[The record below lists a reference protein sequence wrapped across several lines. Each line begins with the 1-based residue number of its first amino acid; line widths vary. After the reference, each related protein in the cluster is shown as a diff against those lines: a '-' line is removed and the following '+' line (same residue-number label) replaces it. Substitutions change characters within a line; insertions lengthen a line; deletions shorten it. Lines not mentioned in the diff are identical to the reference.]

1 MGREVCYFSAPA
13 FGSMNKVVLLTGA
26 TGFVGSQIL
35 KVLLESNVLVRCI
48 VREGSVSK
56 FSTQSDSLESLV
68 FTKDLFNEN
77 EEWWEKSLQNVDTV
91 IHAAWYAEHGKYLQ
105 SPKNIDCLQGTL
117 RLAKGAARA
126 GVRRMVGIGT
136 CAEYQTSSQK
146 LTTETPLNPL
156 SPYAAA
162 KAAAFLCLSQWLP
175 PQGIEFAWCRLFYLH
190 GEGEDPRRLIP
201 FLRERLASGKPVELT
216 SGNQIRDFLD
226 VKTVAHQ
233 IVQAA
238 LGSTTGALNIASGI
252 PASVRK
258 IAESIADEYGRRDLL
273 LFGARADNPFDPPYL
288 VGVPSLL
295 N

>member
-1 MGREVCYFSAPA
+1 M
-13 FGSMNKVVLLTGA
+13 
-26 TGFVGSQIL
+26 GSQIL
-35 KVLLESNVLVRCI
+35 KVLLESNVLVRCV

-56 FSTQSDSLESLV
+56 LPTQSDSLESLV

-77 EEWWEKSLQNVDTV
+77 EEWWDKSLQNVDTV

-273 LFGARADNPFDPPYL
+273 LFGARADNPFDPPYV
-288 VGVPSLL
+288 VGAPSLL

>member
-1 MGREVCYFSAPA
+1 MIRTKNSHL
-13 FGSMNKVVLLTGA
+13 VLLTGA

-35 KVLLESNVLVRCI
+35 KVLLELNVLVRCV
-48 VREGSVSK
+48 VRAGSVSK
-56 FSTQSDSLESLV
+56 LPSQTHSLESLI
-68 FTKDLFNEN
+68 FTKDLFNES
-77 EEWWEKSLQNVDTV
+77 EEWWEKCLQNVDTV

-146 LTTETPLNPL
+146 LTTDTPLNPL

-162 KAAAFLCLSQWLP
+162 KAAAFLFLSQWLP
-175 PQGIEFAWCRLFYLH
+175 PQGIEFVWCRLFYLH
-190 GEGEDPRRLIP
+190 GEGEDPQRLIP

-238 LGSTTGALNIASGI
+238 LGSATGALNISSGI
-252 PASVRK
+252 PVSVRK
-258 IAESIADEYGRRDLL
+258 IAESIADDYGRRDLL
-273 LFGARADNPFDPPYL
+273 RFGARADNPFDPPYV

>member
-1 MGREVCYFSAPA
+1 MGREVCYCSALA
-13 FGSMNKVVLLTGA
+13 VNSMNKVVLLTGA

-35 KVLLESNVLVRCI
+35 KVLLESNVLVRCV
-48 VREGSVSK
+48 VRDGSATK
-56 FSTQSDSLESLV
+56 LPTQTNSLESLI

-77 EEWWEKSLQNVDTV
+77 EEWWKKNLQNVETV

-175 PQGIEFAWCRLFYLH
+175 PQSVEFAWCRLFYLH

-201 FLRERLASGKPVELT
+201 FLRERLASGQPVELT

-238 LGSTTGALNIASGI
+238 LGSATGALNISSGI
-252 PASVRK
+252 PVSVRK

-273 LFGARADNPFDPPYL
+273 RFGARADNHFDPPYV

>member
-1 MGREVCYFSAPA
+1 M
-13 FGSMNKVVLLTGA
+13 LLTGA

-35 KVLLESNVLVRCI
+35 KVLLESNVLVRCV

-56 FSTQSDSLESLV
+56 LPTQTNSLESLI

-77 EEWWEKSLQNVDTV
+77 EEWWGKYLQNVDTV

-162 KAAAFLCLSQWLP
+162 KAAAFLFLSQWLP

-190 GEGEDPRRLIP
+190 GEGEDPQRLIP

-273 LFGARADNPFDPPYL
+273 LFGARADNPFDPPYV
-288 VGVPSLL
+288 VGAPSLL

>member
-1 MGREVCYFSAPA
+1 M
-13 FGSMNKVVLLTGA
+13 
-26 TGFVGSQIL
+26 GSQIL
-35 KVLLESNVLVRCI
+35 KALLELNVLVRCI

-56 FSTQSDSLESLV
+56 LPTQSDLLESLV

-162 KAAAFLCLSQWLP
+162 KAAAFLFLSQWLP
-175 PQGIEFAWCRLFYLH
+175 HQGIEFAWCRLFYLY
-190 GEGEDPRRLIP
+190 GEGEDKRRLVPYIRSQ
-201 FLRERLASGKPVELT
+201 LSSGKPAEL
-216 SGNQIRDFLD
+216 SHGAQILDYMD
-226 VKTVAHQ
+226 VKQAGFEISK
-233 IVQAA
+233 IVV
-238 LGSTTGALNIASGI
+238 GNISGAVNICSGI
-252 PASVRK
+252 PLTVREL
-258 IAESIADEYGRRDLL
+258 AEKIADEYDRRDLL
-273 LFGARADNPFDPPYL
+273 FFGAKPPIHCDPPCI
-288 VGVPSLL
+288 VGVK
-295 N
+295 

>member
-1 MGREVCYFSAPA
+1 MGREVCYCSAFA
-13 FGSMNKVVLLTGA
+13 VNSMNKVVLLTGT

-35 KVLLESNVLVRCI
+35 KVLLELKVFVRCI
-48 VREGSVSK
+48 VREDSVSK
-56 FSTQSDSLESLV
+56 LPTQSHLLESLV

-77 EEWWEKSLQNVDTV
+77 EEWWVKCLQNVDTV

-126 GVRRMVGIGT
+126 GVRRIVGIGT

-162 KAAAFLCLSQWLP
+162 KAAAFMCLSQWLP
-175 PQGIEFAWCRLFYLH
+175 PQGLEFAWCRLFYLH

-201 FLRERLASGKPVELT
+201 FLRERLASGQPVELT

-238 LGSTTGALNIASGI
+238 LGSATGALNISSGI
-252 PASVRK
+252 PVSVRK

-273 LFGARADNPFDPPYL
+273 RFGARADNHFDPPYV

>member
-1 MGREVCYFSAPA
+1 MTKTTNS
-13 FGSMNKVVLLTGA
+13 NVVLLTGA
-26 TGFVGSQIL
+26 TGFVGRQIL
-35 KVLLESNVLVRCI
+35 KVLLELNVLVRCI

-56 FSTQSDSLESLV
+56 LPTQTNSLESLI

-77 EEWWEKSLQNVDTV
+77 EEWWGKCLQNVDTV

-105 SPKNIDCLQGTL
+105 SSKNIDCLQGTL

-126 GVRRMVGIGT
+126 GVRRIVGIGT

-146 LTTETPLNPL
+146 LTTENPLNPL

-238 LGSTTGALNIASGI
+238 LGSTTGAINIASGI

-273 LFGARADNPFDPPYL
+273 LFGARADNPFDPPYV
-288 VGVPSLL
+288 VGAPSLL

>member
-1 MGREVCYFSAPA
+1 
-13 FGSMNKVVLLTGA
+13 MNKVVLLTGA

-48 VREGSVSK
+48 IREGSESK
-56 FSTQSDSLESLV
+56 LPIQSHSLESLI

-77 EEWWEKSLQNVDTV
+77 EEWWGKCLQNVDTV
-91 IHAAWYAEHGKYLQ
+91 IHAAWYAEHGKYLK
-105 SPKNIDCLQGTL
+105 SPKNIDCLQCTL
-117 RLAKGAARA
+117 RLAKGATLS

-136 CAEYQTSSQK
+136 CAEYQTSSQN

-175 PQGIEFAWCRLFYLH
+175 PQGVEFAWCRLFYLH

-226 VKTVAHQ
+226 VKTAAYK

-238 LGSTTGALNIASGI
+238 LGSAAGALNISSGI
-252 PASVRK
+252 PVSVRK

-273 LFGARADNPFDPPYL
+273 RFGARPDNPFDPPYV
-288 VGVPSLL
+288 VGAPSLL
-295 N
+295 S

>member
-1 MGREVCYFSAPA
+1 MGREVCYCSALA
-13 FGSMNKVVLLTGA
+13 VNSMNKVVLLTGA
-26 TGFVGSQIL
+26 NGFVGSQIL
-35 KVLLESNVLVRCI
+35 KVLLELNVLVRCI

-56 FSTQSDSLESLV
+56 LPTQSDSLESLV

-146 LTTETPLNPL
+146 LTTENPLNPL

-201 FLRERLASGKPVELT
+201 FLRERLALGKPVELT

-273 LFGARADNPFDPPYL
+273 LFGARADNPFDPPYV
-288 VGVPSLL
+288 VGAPSLL